1 MIESSM
7 IKSPVA
13 ASPAAN
19 IARVAGLGTVYI
31 TAAKLW
37 FMASGYVLE
46 VTLTNLMAAEHY
58 GLYKVVISI
67 ISIVNAVVLTGTYQ
81 TVSKYI
87 SGGEQKAGAV
97 KAKALKLQVLVGGA
111 IAAGFF
117 LIAPLIAGRL
127 NDVRL
132 VGYLR
137 LAALIPLSYSFYSV
151 FTGYFNGQRRF
162 STQAALDVTYSTLK
176 LVLIVSLV
184 WLGFGVGGA
193 VAGFALAAA
202 CVCLMA
208 AWIARGGELGGS
220 LRTRDLFKFQA
231 YLLVFTFLLNLLQRV
246 DLLLVKALSSTDAVT
261 ASVNAGHYGAVL
273 NVANIIYQLII
284 SVTFVIF
291 PLVSQSTF
299 VEDTRRTKVYI
310 STTVKYALI
319 VMALLA
325 TLFSANALEVLKL
338 IYRADYQAG
347 SSALSVVAYGMLLFG
362 FLQLAT
368 TIISAS
374 GRPRVSLMI
383 AGVTLVASA
392 GLNAMLIPS
401 RGLVGAA
408 IGTTAAMLFGTL
420 IASSYVL
427 WRFGALVPWLSIVR
441 ISAAAALVYAASVA
455 VPVESRLLIIA
466 KLGVLSLAYAAV
478 LVLSREIGKDD
489 VAILK
494 RIIKPRSV

>member
-1 MIESSM
+1 
-7 IKSPVA
+7 
-13 ASPAAN
+13 
-19 IARVAGLGTVYI
+19 
-31 TAAKLW
+31 
-37 FMASGYVLE
+37 
-46 VTLTNLMAAEHY
+46 
-58 GLYKVVISI
+58 
-67 ISIVNAVVLTGTYQ
+67 
-81 TVSKYI
+81 
-87 SGGEQKAGAV
+87 
-97 KAKALKLQVLVGGA
+97 
-111 IAAGFF
+111 
-117 LIAPLIAGRL
+117 
-127 NDVRL
+127 
-132 VGYLR
+132 
-137 LAALIPLSYSFYSV
+137 LSYSFYSV

-162 STQAALDVTYSTLK
+162 LTQAALDVTYSTLK

-184 WLGFGVGGA
+184 WAGFGVGGA
-193 VAGFALAAA
+193 VGGFALAAA
-202 CVCLMA
+202 CVCVIA
-208 AWIARGGELGGS
+208 AWIARGGERGGS

-246 DLLLVKALSSTDAVT
+246 DLLLVKALSSSDAVT

-319 VMALLA
+319 VMGLLA

-383 AGVTLVASA
+383 AGVTLAASA
-392 GLNAMLIPS
+392 GLNAALIPS

-408 IGTTAAMLFGTL
+408 LGTTAAMLFGTVV
-420 IASSYVL
+420 ASSYVL

-441 ISAAAALVYAASVA
+441 ISAAAALVYAASIS
-455 VPVESRLLIIA
+455 VPAESRLLIIA
-466 KLGVLSLAYAAV
+466 KLGVLSLAYGAV
-478 LVLSREIGKDD
+478 LVLSREVGKGDL
-489 VAILK
+489 VMVK
-494 RIIKPRSV
+494 KVFKSRSG